1 MKTKLIR
8 LIPLLAVA
16 VALSACNSLKDELE
30 LYQKTTGKIALS
42 CDLNSSL
49 NDVTTR
55 AEGGTQRI
63 YELPQDLVNA
73 LTTSGKELKDVAS
86 LTLTGTAN
94 QEGSPAYSNN
104 WTSVAA
110 YEAEGKEIEQGTYKA
125 VVEIK
130 PTLVDGAVPE
140 GKATTDKL
148 YFKGEADNIVVKA
161 LEEVTANI
169 DMTLVNS
176 CFTLNVTKNLLDYYE
191 SVEFAI
197 HTKKNKFEFTPT
209 AGTDGA
215 WTSDLYMVNAD
226 QPLKLSGKAVKQNG
240 TEVEFKLNA
249 AAVEISEGDIAGSTH
264 YDITIDHS
272 TAGAGILEITFGDN
286 YTTYASESTVDLNP
300 DADE

>member
-16 VALSACNSLKDELE
+16 VVLSACNSLKDELE

-55 AEGGTQRI
+55 AEGGTQRTFQ
-63 YELPQDLVNA
+63 LPQTLVNQ
-73 LTTSGKELKDVAS
+73 LVPSGKNLKDVAS
-86 LTLTGTAN
+86 LSLTGTVSRDN
-94 QEGSPAYSNN
+94 TQYSNS
-104 WTSVAA
+104 WASVAA
-110 YEAEGKEIEQGTYKA
+110 YEAEGKEIEAGKYKA

-148 YFKGEADNIVVKA
+148 YFKGESDNIEVKA
-161 LEEVTANI
+161 FEEETVAI
-169 DMTLVNS
+169 VMTLVNS

-191 SVEFAI
+191 SVEFTI
-197 HTKKNKFEFTPT
+197 HTAKNTFKFTPT
-209 AGTDGA
+209 AGTNGA
-215 WTSDLYMVNAD
+215 WTSDLYMVNAG

-249 AAVEISEGDIAGSTH
+249 AAVEISEGNIAGSTH
-264 YDITIDHS
+264 YDITIDHT
-272 TAGAGILEITFGDN
+272 TAGAGTLEITFGDN

>member
-16 VALSACNSLKDELE
+16 VVLSACNSLKDELE

-55 AEGGTQRI
+55 AEGGTQRTFQ
-63 YELPQDLVNA
+63 LPQALVNQ
-73 LTTSGKELKDVAS
+73 LVPSGKNIKDVAS
-86 LTLTGTAN
+86 LTLTGTVSKDN
-94 QEGSPAYSNN
+94 TQYSNS
-104 WTSVAA
+104 WASVAA
-110 YEAEGKEIEQGTYKA
+110 YEVEGKEIEAGKYKA

-148 YFKGEADNIVVKA
+148 YFKGESDNIEVKA
-161 LEEVTANI
+161 FEEETVAI
-169 DMTLVNS
+169 VMTLVNS

-191 SVEFAI
+191 SVEFNI
-197 HTKKNKFEFTPT
+197 HTDKNTFRFTPT
-209 AGTDGA
+209 AGTNGT
-215 WTSDLYMVNAD
+215 WTSDLYMVNAG

-264 YDITIDHS
+264 YGITIDHA

-286 YTTYASESTVDLNP
+286 YTTYARESTVDLNP